1 MAILKKHDLNPDGVR
16 IVVNWDDMVVGSSV
30 FILSI
35 NVQEALSQ
43 IRDVMNDR
51 WSKFGDLSNGA
62 LRFLDEDTKRWLLEQ
77 ANGNK
82 VRLSVLVASIIKD
95 AYAEE
100 RS

>member
-16 IVVNWDDMVVGSSV
+16 IIVNWDDMVVGSSV

-51 WSKFGDLSNGA
+51 GWEYQMQI
-62 LRFLDEDTKRWLLEQ
+62 RVEDEKL
-77 ANGNK
+77 G
-82 VRLSVLVASIIKD
+82 VRVWRLT
-95 AYAEE
+95 
-100 RS
+100 